1 MKVKSIIFVGVA
13 TVVAMALQSCVSS
26 TEMLTQRLTY
36 RVTNMDGD
44 GRTNQHQFNVQ
55 YDKFTIQY
63 TADGGCTVMN
73 NSDSM
78 MYVDMGESYFMYQ
91 GEAYQLYDNTVRTN
105 SSTTAVGV
113 SGTQYYNNASG
124 TVAVAG
130 SNTNVAQ
137 KQEERVVTIPPFS
150 RRQLKFY
157 NLGSTSIKEI
167 VNGKEEFKKVGS
179 VYNYTDEYVD
189 ANGHVMTYS
198 FNPQAYKKM
207 ARNNFTL
214 TKEEIL
220 SKPSSVQ
227 KNSVGQRTTEGRT
240 KKVLNKGLFFTFVG
254 LGATLVLG
262 IIMGTKNGDL

>member
-1 MKVKSIIFVGVA
+1 MKAKSIFIAAVA
-13 TVVAMALQSCVSS
+13 VVSLAFQSCVSS

-36 RVTNMDGD
+36 RITNMDGE
-44 GRTNQHQFNVQ
+44 GRTDQEQFNVQ
-55 YDKFTIQY
+55 YDRFAIQY

-78 MYVDMGESYFMYQ
+78 MYIDMGESYFMYQ

-157 NLGSTSIKEI
+157 YLGATSIKVI
-167 VNGKEEFKKVGS
+167 VDGEEEYKKVGS
-179 VYNYTDEYVD
+179 VYNYTTEYVD

-198 FNPQAYKKM
+198 FNPQTYKKM

-220 SKPSSVQ
+220 SKPSSTH
-227 KNSVGQRTTEGRT
+227 KNSVGQRTSEGRT
-240 KKVLNKGLFFTFVG
+240 RTVLNKGLFFTFLG
-254 LGATLVLG
+254 LGATAVLG
-262 IIMGTKNGDL
+262 IIMGTKNGDI